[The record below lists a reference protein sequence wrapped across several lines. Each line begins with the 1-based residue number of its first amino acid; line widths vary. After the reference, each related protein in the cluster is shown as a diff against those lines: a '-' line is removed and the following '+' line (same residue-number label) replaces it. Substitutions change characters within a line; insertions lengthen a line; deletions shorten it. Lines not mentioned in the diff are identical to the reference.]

1 MECCWTTSLLLKNN
15 RESVDGH
22 LVTHPSHTLSTTT
35 TIKQHTIQIDS
46 KNPRESVD
54 GHLLTPAT
62 VSEVLNMGWT
72 VKYVLRFD
80 DDVEVSNSW

>member
-1 MECCWTTSLLLKNN
+1 MCVPVLLSCVPLSR

-22 LVTHPSHTLSTTT
+22 LV
-35 TIKQHTIQIDS
+35 
-46 KNPRESVD
+46 
-54 GHLLTPAT
+54 TPAT

-80 DDVEVSNSW
+80 DDVEVRRHEHRHEHGHEHGLAQHMYLMYGPWN